1 MNNPERPAEGLGE
14 GIHMNT
20 KTMTLAIIAIFVATG
35 FAAAIGSGS
44 SDADGGSVT
53 VTDGAD
59 RVVTIKQ
66 PVKKVAVCDSTTFDV
81 YAATVGEGWVD
92 KLVLVPA
99 DIDTREPEKYAD
111 IVKKYPQIRNIPKC
125 PDLYSAAAFPDEL
138 VAASGAD
145 LAIIPA
151 SSIKYMGW
159 TEESFKI
166 TTSTGCAVLCIDL
179 YSDSYAPDAAE
190 KSILA
195 VGKAVGVEK
204 RAQAL
209 TDFYNEQAK
218 KVTDVIAGIP
228 DSEKGKK
235 VYVEIMG
242 SSVKDYGST
251 TNMGVCEISA
261 AGLKNAYTGNSYETW
276 NTEKILAENPD
287 IIIIAF
293 TQYYG
298 LKKGALLGYDSKGTT
313 DEQLEKLA
321 EEYKSR
327 PGWSSLSAV
336 KNGKVLFIYP
346 EIGFTPSAF
355 YSLQCLAK
363 IAYPSYFGGLSP
375 DANLQEYFDKYM
387 YIENDGRWS
396 YTPTFTSSSES
407 SDGGNTAMIA
417 VGVIILVVLIAG
429 AAYYFHSKSK

>member
-1 MNNPERPAEGLGE
+1 
-14 GIHMNT
+14 
-20 KTMTLAIIAIFVATG
+20 MTLAILAIFVATG
-35 FAAAIGSGS
+35 FAAAIDSNY
-44 SDADGGSVT
+44 SDADDGSVT
-53 VTDGAD
+53 VTDSAD
-59 RVVTIKQ
+59 RTVKIKQ

-81 YAATVGEGWVD
+81 YAATAGEGWVD

-99 DIDTREPEKYAD
+99 DIDTREPGKYAY
-111 IVKKYPQIRNIPKC
+111 IVKKYPQIGSIPKC
-125 PDLYSAAAFPDEL
+125 PDLYSVGAFPDEI

-151 SSIKYMGW
+151 SYMKYMGW
-159 TEESFKI
+159 TEENFKI

-179 YSDSYAPDAAE
+179 YYDSYAPDAAE

-195 VGKAVGVEK
+195 VGKAVGNEK

-209 TDFYNEQAK
+209 TDFYNEQVK

-235 VYVEIMG
+235 VYIEIMG
-242 SSVKDYGST
+242 SSVEDYGNTSGI
-251 TNMGVCEISA
+251 GVCEISA

-276 NTEKILAENPD
+276 NTERLLAENPD

-336 KNGKVLFIYP
+336 KNSNVLFIYP
-346 EIGFTPSAF
+346 EIGFTPGAF
-355 YSLQCLAK
+355 YPLQCLAK
-363 IAYPSYFGGLSP
+363 VAYPSYFEDLSP

-396 YTPTFTSSSES
+396 YTPKFTSSTNS
-407 SDGGNTAMIA
+407 SDGSNTAMIA
-417 VGVIILVVLIAG
+417 VGVVILLVLITG
-429 AAYYFHSKSK
+429 AAYYSHSKSK